1 MKIYRWSIFLFLF
14 INLFLTVDPSFAQ
27 PTKDEKSRGDLVSL
41 REEKIKIILDD
52 ETLEEVK
59 VYQIDGVDYL
69 SLSNLRRIYNAKS
82 HWYPVSGKVV
92 LNLNGKRVEFFLE
105 SKTVL
110 VNQIQR
116 KMSQPTQLIN
126 DEIYIPIQFLTT
138 SSWKKISQG
147 HTFWDS
153 VSKTL
158 TFTEKTIPV
167 ESAELQPGTTGLISL
182 VPSTTESL
190 MVSTTP
196 WQMEKIA
203 KFVEGKGLVRIIID
217 PGHGGKDPGAISRRG
232 LKEKEINLSIA
243 KELAKIL
250 NDEYGYQVLLTRE
263 DDIFLSIYTR
273 AEIANQAQADLFV
286 SIHCNASVSRRLNGF
301 EIYFL
306 SEKATDPE
314 AQAVALRENAVI
326 ALEDISPWQRKEIE
340 KILLSME
347 TNVFL
352 NQSSELAGVVSQ
364 RVSQGMDF
372 NNSRVK
378 QASFTVLRGV
388 RMPAIL
394 VECGYLSNLTEEK
407 KLRSR
412 NFCKQLASGLAE
424 GVHTYL
430 QKNNNLKKASSQ

>member
-1 MKIYRWSIFLFLF
+1 M
-14 INLFLTVDPSFAQ
+14 VDSSFAQ
-27 PTKDEKSRGDLVSL
+27 PTK
-41 REEKIKIILDD
+41 EEKIKIILDD
-52 ETLEEVK
+52 KTLEEVK
-59 VYQIDGVDYL
+59 IYQIDGTDYL
-69 SLSNLRRIYNAKS
+69 SLPRLCRIYNAKS

-92 LNLNGKRVEFFLE
+92 LNLNGKKVEFFLE

-116 KMSQPTQLIN
+116 KMSQPTKLID
-126 DEIYIPIQFLTT
+126 DEVYIPIQFLATPL
-138 SSWKKISQG
+138 WKKISQG

-158 TFTEKTIPV
+158 TFTEKTIPL
-167 ESAELQPGTTGLISL
+167 ESAELKPETTGVISL
-182 VPSTTESL
+182 VPSTTGTL
-190 MVSTTP
+190 IVSTTP
-196 WQMEKIA
+196 WQMDKIA
-203 KFVEGKGLVRIIID
+203 KFVEGKGLVRIIVD

-232 LKEKEINLSIA
+232 LREKEINLSIA

-250 NDEYGYQVLLTRE
+250 NDDYGYQVLLTRE
-263 DDIFLSIYTR
+263 EDIFLPLYTR
-273 AEIANQAQADLFV
+273 AEIANQTQADFFV
-286 SIHCNASVSRRLNGF
+286 SIHCNASVSKRLNGF
-301 EIYFL
+301 EVYFL
-306 SEKATDPE
+306 SEKASDPD
-314 AQAVALRENAVI
+314 AQTVALRENAVI

-364 RVSQGMDF
+364 RVSQGIDF
-372 NNSRVK
+372 DNSRVK

-407 KLRSR
+407 KLRNR

-424 GVHTYL
+424 GIHTYL
-430 QKNNNLKKASSQ
+430 QKNSNLKKANRQ